1 MSIKLD
7 YKTAWLILLG
17 IAVLVAAIVIIPV
30 WLIQPFAPQTARGI
44 ALSYYLRSWSP
55 VLTVVFAIAA
65 IALSIFLWTRSK
77 HWYGKFPLIIAL
89 PIIFF
94 FAWFAQQNHFEWMF
108 NPLHHANFASIDE
121 TDFVKDDDTVLAVNI
136 NGDAVAFPV
145 LQMAYHHVAQDVVG
159 GTPITATY

>member
-1 MSIKLD
+1 MSIKLG
-7 YKTAWLILLG
+7 YKTAWLVLLG
-17 IAVLVAAIVIIPV
+17 IATLVAAIVIIPV
-30 WLIQPFAPQTARGI
+30 WLIQPFAPQTARGLT
-44 ALSYYLRSWSP
+44 LSYYLRSWSP
-55 VLTVVFAIAA
+55 ILTVVFSIAA

-77 HWYGKFPLIIAL
+77 HWYGKIPLILAL
-89 PIIFF
+89 PVIFF

-108 NPLHHANFASIDE
+108 NPLHHANFASIVE
-121 TDFVKDDDTVLAVNI
+121 TDFVKDDDVVLAVNI